1 MPDLKEI
8 VYLIELH
15 DADGLRNCFA
25 AGISP
30 NEYYNGLPLFF
41 ELIGEYTRSPRFKDC
56 VAAFVEYGLEWK
68 DEVLVSILLDDAE
81 KLDNILNT
89 TPAVLYRKYSLR
101 TAYTPIYQAGLLH
114 ICAEF
119 NLIECARLLVRRGL
133 SINDTA
139 GLDAFGFG
147 GQSPIF
153 HTVNQNQHQS
163 EEMLIFLLANE
174 ADLHLNVRGLIWG
187 KGYEWETF
195 IPGINPISYAMMGL
209 LPQMHRSEKTIME
222 TITIL
227 LKHAYGI
234 EYTPDNIPNKYLAGR

>member
-1 MPDLKEI
+1 MPNLKEI
-8 VYLIELH
+8 IYLIELH

-30 NEYYNGLPLFF
+30 NELYNGLPLFF

-56 VAAFVEYGLEWK
+56 VAAFVEYGLDWK
-68 DEVLVSILLDDAE
+68 DDVLVSILLDDAASLE
-81 KLDNILNT
+81 KILNEK
-89 TPAVLYRKYSLR
+89 PGDLYKKYTLR

-114 ICAEF
+114 LCAEF
-119 NLIECARLLVRRGL
+119 NLVECAGLLLKKGL
-133 SINDTA
+133 SVNDVA
-139 GLDAFGFG
+139 GLDSFGFG
-147 GQSPIF
+147 GQTPIF

-163 EEMLIFLLANE
+163 EGMLNFLLAND
-174 ADLHLNVRGLIWG
+174 ANLHLAIRGLVWG

-195 IPGINPISYAMMGL
+195 IPAVNPISYTMMGL

-222 TITIL
+222 TITVL

-234 EYTPDNIPNKYLAGR
+234 EYTPENIPNKYLAKR